1 MALRVS
7 PRVEAK
13 TRTYTADEVW
23 DMACDPANEG
33 RNFYLIDG
41 ELFEDPMANWPHSEL
56 AALIAHLLLI
66 YVRPRRLG
74 SVHVELS
81 ASSPLSRR
89 TLLVPDV
96 AYNSAKRSPVPR
108 PKGYA
113 PIMPDIAVEVRS
125 PSNTFVEL
133 RRKAET
139 YLQHGSEIVWLVL
152 PEREGVEEWTLDE
165 DGRMQ
170 SIFIDRNG
178 ALDGG
183 NALPGFTLP
192 LRELFPNDSEG
203 DDHAS

>member
-1 MALRVS
+1 MALRVL
-7 PRVEAK
+7 PQVEVE
-13 TRTYTADEVW
+13 TRYYTADEVW

-33 RNFYLIDG
+33 RSFYLIDG
-41 ELFEDPMANWPHSEL
+41 DLFEDTMANWPHSEL
-56 AALIAHLLLI
+56 AALIGHLLLV

-81 ASSPLSRR
+81 SGSPRSKR

-96 AYNSAKRSPVPR
+96 SYNSAERSPVPR

-113 PIMPDIAVEVRS
+113 PIMPDIAVEVKS
-125 PSNTFVEL
+125 PSNTYAAL
-133 RRKAET
+133 RLKAET
-139 YLQHGSEIVWLVL
+139 YLRHGSEIVWLVL
-152 PEREGVEEWTLDE
+152 PEREGVEEWTLDD

-203 DDHAS
+203 DKHAS

>member
-7 PRVEAK
+7 PRVEAN
-13 TRTYTADEVW
+13 TRYYTADEVW

-33 RNFYLIDG
+33 RSFYLIDG
-41 ELFEDPMANWPHSEL
+41 ELFEDPMTNWTHSGLAGLITFYLIQFVLPRGLGEVKPEL
-56 AALIAHLLLI
+56 GVGAADD
-66 YVRPRRLG
+66 
-74 SVHVELS
+74 SD
-81 ASSPLSRR
+81 
-89 TLLVPDV
+89 TLL
-96 AYNSAKRSPVPR
+96 A
-108 PKGYA
+108 
-113 PIMPDIAVEVRS
+113 PDISYFSRERIPNPLPRAYTKGFPNIAIEIKS
-125 PSNTFVEL
+125 PSNSIPQL

-170 SIFIDRNG
+170 NHFIDRGG

-192 LRELFPNDSEG
+192 LSQLFPQQQEG
-203 DDHAS
+203 G